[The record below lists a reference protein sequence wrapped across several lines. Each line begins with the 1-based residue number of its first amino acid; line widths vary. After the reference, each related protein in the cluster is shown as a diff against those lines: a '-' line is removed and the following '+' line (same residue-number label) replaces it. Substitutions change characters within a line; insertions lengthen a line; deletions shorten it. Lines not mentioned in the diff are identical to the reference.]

1 MKSLLLYVEKWYF
14 CLNLFYVALLQISS
28 HTLYKILLCL
38 LVVGVVVYLL
48 PRAGSFQYEIQAGKP
63 WQYETLLAP
72 YDFPIQKTEDELEEE
87 RIRLKANIPRYFS
100 VNQLVMP
107 ALFDAFD
114 QYVAALPASEVS
126 NALFVNW
133 RTTIEAMYSIG
144 VVSFSETLFEE
155 EVALVNN
162 TRKKTIKL
170 TDLYADIDVK
180 NELENQLTE
189 AGTGILSDA
198 SMQYLLSLITPNVS
212 YDETLTAQF
221 HSEALAGIVP
231 IRGLVTKG
239 TRIIAKG
246 EVVEGEKLKIL
257 QSLQLE
263 YESQTWTQ
271 SNTAWIILGYTLL
284 VSVPVLLLFVFL
296 WRTRPLV
303 FENNK
308 RITFLCVII
317 LLMVLLTKAV
327 VDVNPLYVYAVPI
340 CMLPLLMRTFFDTR
354 IALFSLMIALFL
366 LAFLVPNS
374 FEFMFLQM
382 MAGILASLTVN
393 DLYRRAKL
401 FISVGL
407 IVGLYVVSYIAFT
420 LIHDGNLNQLS
431 YDVLLL
437 FVVNGLAILFVQPLI
452 YIFEKVFGLV
462 SDASLLELS
471 DTNSKLLRELAD
483 KAPGTF
489 QHSLQVANIAEAAA
503 NAIDANTLLTRVGAL
518 YHDIGKMKNPV
529 FFSENQASYSPHDD
543 LSSGVSAKIIIEHV
557 LHGITLAR
565 KAKLP
570 DRVIDFIR
578 THHGTTTVLY
588 FYQQAKQNNVKV
600 AVEQFQYPGPKPFS
614 KETAIV
620 MISDGVE
627 AASKSLKEP
636 TAEKIIAFIDKIV
649 QRLMDEKQFL
659 AADITLREIETIK
672 KVLVEKLISSYHL
685 RVAYPE

>member
-1 MKSLLLYVEKWYF
+1 MS
-14 CLNLFYVALLQISS
+14 LFYRFQAI
-28 HTLYKILLCL
+28 LYKILLCL
-38 LVVGVVVYLL
+38 FVVGVVVYLL

-72 YDFPIQKTEDELEEE
+72 YDFPIQKTQVELEEE
-87 RIRLKANIPRYFS
+87 RTRLKANIPRYFS
-100 VNQLVMP
+100 VNQEVLPTV
-107 ALFDAFD
+107 LDAFD
-114 QYVAALPASEVS
+114 QYVAALPASEAS
-126 NALFVNW
+126 NALFINW
-133 RTTIEAMYSIG
+133 RTTIEAMYDIG

-155 EVALVNN
+155 EVALVNS

-170 TDLYADIDVK
+170 GDLYADIDVK
-180 NELENQLTE
+180 NALKNQLAE
-189 AGTGILSDA
+189 AGLGILSDA
-198 SMQYLLSLITPNVS
+198 SIQYLLSLITPNVS
-212 YDETLTAQF
+212 YDEALTTQF
-221 HSEALAGIVP
+221 RTEAVAGIVP

-271 SNTAWIILGYTLL
+271 SNTAWIILGYALL
-284 VSVPVLLLFVFL
+284 VIIPVLLLFVFL

-308 RITFLCVII
+308 RTTFLCVNI
-317 LLMVLLTKAV
+317 LLIVLLTKVV
-327 VDVNPLYVYAVPI
+327 VDVNPLYAYAVPI
-340 CMLPLLMRTFFDTR
+340 CMLPLLLRTFFDTR

-366 LAFLVPNS
+366 IAFLVPNS

-407 IVGLYVVSYIAFT
+407 IVGLYAVSHIAFT

-503 NAIDANTLLTRVGAL
+503 NAIGANTLLTRVGAL

-543 LSSGVSAKIIIEHV
+543 LSSEVSANIIIEHV

-570 DRVIDFIR
+570 DRVVDFIR

-588 FYQQAKQNNVKV
+588 FYQQAKQNNVEV
-600 AVEQFQYPGPKPFS
+600 DIEEFQYPGPKPFS

-636 TAEKIIAFIDKIV
+636 TTEKIIAFVDKIV

-659 AADITLREIETIK
+659 EANITLREIETIK
-672 KVLVEKLISSYHL
+672 KVLIEKLISSYHL

>member
-1 MKSLLLYVEKWYF
+1 MS
-14 CLNLFYVALLQISS
+14 LFYRFQAI
-28 HTLYKILLCL
+28 LYKTLLCL
-38 LVVGVVVYLL
+38 FVVGVVVYLL

-72 YDFPIQKTEDELEEE
+72 YDFPIQKTQDELEEE
-87 RIRLKANIPRYFS
+87 ETSLKAKIPRYFS
-100 VNQLVMP
+100 VNQDVLP
-107 ALFDAFD
+107 TILDSFD
-114 QYVAALPASEVS
+114 QYVAELPASETS

-133 RTTIEAMYSIG
+133 RTTIETMYGLG

-155 EVALVNN
+155 EVALVNI

-170 TDLYADIDVK
+170 ADLYSDIELK
-180 NELENQLTE
+180 NELENQLSETSLR
-189 AGTGILSDA
+189 ILSDA
-198 SMQYLLSLITPNVS
+198 SIQYLFALITPNVS
-212 YDETLTAQF
+212 YDETLTTQF
-221 HSEALAGIVP
+221 RSEAVAGIVP

-263 YESQTWTQ
+263 FESQTWTQ
-271 SNTAWIILGYTLL
+271 SNTAWIILGYALL
-284 VSVPVLLLFVFL
+284 VIIPVLLLFVFL

-308 RITFLCVII
+308 RTTFLCVNI
-317 LLMVLLTKAV
+317 LLVVLLTKVV

-340 CMLPLLMRTFFDTR
+340 CMLPLLLRTFFDTR

-366 LAFLVPNS
+366 IAFLVPNS

-407 IVGLYVVSYIAFT
+407 IVGLYVISYISFT

-437 FVVNGLAILFVQPLI
+437 FVINGLAILFVQPLI

-503 NAIDANTLLTRVGAL
+503 NAIGANTLLTRVGAL

-543 LSSGVSAKIIIEHV
+543 LSSEVSAKIIIDHV

-565 KAKLP
+565 KSKLP
-570 DRVIDFIR
+570 DRVVDFIR

-588 FYQQAKQNNVKV
+588 FYQQAKQNNVEV
-600 AVEQFQYPGPKPFS
+600 DIEQFQYPGPKPFS

-636 TAEKIIAFIDKIV
+636 TADKIISFVDKIV
-649 QRLMDEKQFL
+649 QRLMDEKQFME
-659 AADITLREIETIK
+659 ANVTLREIETIK
-672 KVLVEKLISSYHL
+672 KVLVDKLISSYHL

>member
-1 MKSLLLYVEKWYF
+1 MS
-14 CLNLFYVALLQISS
+14 LFYRFQAI
-28 HTLYKILLCL
+28 LYKILLCL

-72 YDFPIQKTEDELEEE
+72 YDFPIQKTQVELEEE
-87 RIRLKANIPRYFS
+87 RSRLKANIPRYFT
-100 VNQLVMP
+100 VNQEVVPTIL
-107 ALFDAFD
+107 DAFD
-114 QYVAALPASEVS
+114 QHVAALPASEAS
-126 NALFVNW
+126 NALFINW
-133 RTTIEAMYSIG
+133 RTTIEAMYDIG

-155 EVALVNN
+155 EVALVNS

-170 TDLYADIDVK
+170 GDLYADIDVK
-180 NELENQLTE
+180 NALESQLTE
-189 AGTGILSDA
+189 AGLGILSDA
-198 SMQYLLSLITPNVS
+198 SIQYLFSLITPNVS
-212 YDETLTAQF
+212 YDEALTTQF
-221 HSEALAGIVP
+221 RTETVAGIVP

-271 SNTAWIILGYTLL
+271 SNTAWIILGYALL
-284 VSVPVLLLFVFL
+284 VIIPVLLLFVFL

-308 RITFLCVII
+308 RTTFLCVNI
-317 LLMVLLTKAV
+317 LLMVLLTKVV
-327 VDVNPLYVYAVPI
+327 VDVNPLYAYAVPI
-340 CMLPLLMRTFFDTR
+340 CMLPLLLRTFFDTR

-366 LAFLVPNS
+366 IAFLVPNS

-503 NAIDANTLLTRVGAL
+503 NAIGANTLLTRVGAL

-543 LSSGVSAKIIIEHV
+543 LSSEVSAKIIIEHV

-570 DRVIDFIR
+570 DRVVDFIR

-588 FYQQAKQNNVKV
+588 FYQQAKQNNVEV
-600 AVEQFQYPGPKPFS
+600 DIDEFQYPGPKPFS

-636 TAEKIIAFIDKIV
+636 TAEKIIAFVDKIV

-659 AADITLREIETIK
+659 EANITLREIETIK

>member
-1 MKSLLLYVEKWYF
+1 MSF
-14 CLNLFYVALLQISS
+14 FYRFQAI
-28 HTLYKILLCL
+28 LYKTLLCL
-38 LVVGVVVYLL
+38 FVVGVVVYLL

-72 YDFPIQKTEDELEEE
+72 YDFPIQKTQDELEEE
-87 RIRLKANIPRYFS
+87 ETSLKAKIPRYFS
-100 VNQLVMP
+100 VNQDVLP
-107 ALFDAFD
+107 TILDSFD
-114 QYVAALPASEVS
+114 QYVAELPASETS
-126 NALFVNW
+126 NALFINW
-133 RTTIEAMYSIG
+133 RTTIETMYGLG

-155 EVALVNN
+155 EVALVNI

-170 TDLYADIDVK
+170 ADLYSDIELK
-180 NELENQLTE
+180 NELENQLSETSLR
-189 AGTGILSDA
+189 ILSDA
-198 SMQYLLSLITPNVS
+198 SIQYLFALITPNVS
-212 YDETLTAQF
+212 YDETLTTQF
-221 HSEALAGIVP
+221 RSEAVAGIVP

-263 YESQTWTQ
+263 FESQTWTQ
-271 SNTAWIILGYTLL
+271 SNTAWIILGYALL
-284 VSVPVLLLFVFL
+284 VIIPVLLLFVFL

-308 RITFLCVII
+308 RTTFLCVNI
-317 LLMVLLTKAV
+317 LLVVLLTKVV

-340 CMLPLLMRTFFDTR
+340 CMLPLLLRTFFDTR

-366 LAFLVPNS
+366 IAFLVPNS

-407 IVGLYVVSYIAFT
+407 IVGLYVISYIAFT

-437 FVVNGLAILFVQPLI
+437 FVINGLAILFVQPLI

-503 NAIDANTLLTRVGAL
+503 NAIGANTLLTRVGAL

-543 LSSGVSAKIIIEHV
+543 LSSEVSAKIIIDHV

-565 KAKLP
+565 KSKLP
-570 DRVIDFIR
+570 DRVVDFIR

-588 FYQQAKQNNVKV
+588 FYQQAKQNNVEV
-600 AVEQFQYPGPKPFS
+600 DIEQFQYPGPKPFS

-636 TAEKIIAFIDKIV
+636 TADKIISFVDKIV
-649 QRLMDEKQFL
+649 QRLMDEKQFME
-659 AADITLREIETIK
+659 ANVTLREIETIK
-672 KVLVEKLISSYHL
+672 KVLVDKLISSYHL

>member
-1 MKSLLLYVEKWYF
+1 MP
-14 CLNLFYVALLQISS
+14 LFYRFQAI
-28 HTLYKILLCL
+28 LYKTLLCL
-38 LVVGVVVYLL
+38 FVVGVVVYLL

-72 YDFPIQKTEDELEEE
+72 YDFPIQKTQDELEEE
-87 RIRLKANIPRYFS
+87 ETSLKAKIPRYFS
-100 VNQLVMP
+100 VNQDVLP
-107 ALFDAFD
+107 TILDSFD
-114 QYVAALPASEVS
+114 QYVAELPASETS

-133 RTTIEAMYSIG
+133 RTTIETMYGLG

-155 EVALVNN
+155 EVALVNI

-170 TDLYADIDVK
+170 ADLYTDIELK
-180 NELENQLTE
+180 NELENQLSE
-189 AGTGILSDA
+189 ISLGILSDA
-198 SMQYLLSLITPNVS
+198 SIQYLFSLITPNVS
-212 YDETLTAQF
+212 YDETLTTQF
-221 HSEALAGIVP
+221 RSEAVAGIVP

-263 YESQTWTQ
+263 FESQTWTQ
-271 SNTAWIILGYTLL
+271 SNTAWIILGYALL
-284 VSVPVLLLFVFL
+284 VIIPVLLLFVFL

-308 RITFLCVII
+308 RTTFLCVNI
-317 LLMVLLTKAV
+317 LLMVLLTKVV

-340 CMLPLLMRTFFDTR
+340 CMLPLLLRTFFDTR

-366 LAFLVPNS
+366 IAFLVPNS

-437 FVVNGLAILFVQPLI
+437 FVINGLAILFVQPLI

-503 NAIDANTLLTRVGAL
+503 NAIGANTLLTRVGAL

-543 LSSGVSAKIIIEHV
+543 LSSEVSAKIIIEHV

-565 KAKLP
+565 KSKLP
-570 DRVIDFIR
+570 DRVVDFVR
-578 THHGTTTVLY
+578 THHGTTTVLF
-588 FYQQAKQNNVKV
+588 FYQQAKQNNIEVDI
-600 AVEQFQYPGPKPFS
+600 EQFQYPGPKPFS

-636 TAEKIIAFIDKIV
+636 TADKIISFVDKIV
-649 QRLMDEKQFL
+649 QRLMDEKQFME
-659 AADITLREIETIK
+659 ANITLREIETIK
-672 KVLVEKLISSYHL
+672 KVLVDKLISSYHL

>member
-1 MKSLLLYVEKWYF
+1 MS
-14 CLNLFYVALLQISS
+14 LFYRFQAI
-28 HTLYKILLCL
+28 LYKILLCL
-38 LVVGVVVYLL
+38 FVVGVVVYLL

-72 YDFPIQKTEDELEEE
+72 YDFPIQKTQVELEEE
-87 RIRLKANIPRYFS
+87 RTRLKANIPRYFS
-100 VNQLVMP
+100 VNQEVLPTV
-107 ALFDAFD
+107 LDAFD
-114 QYVAALPASEVS
+114 QYVAALPASEAS
-126 NALFVNW
+126 NALFINW
-133 RTTIEAMYSIG
+133 RTTIEAMYDIG

-155 EVALVNN
+155 EVALVNS

-170 TDLYADIDVK
+170 GDLYADIDVK
-180 NELENQLTE
+180 NALKNQLAE
-189 AGTGILSDA
+189 AGLGILSDA
-198 SMQYLLSLITPNVS
+198 SIQYLLSLITPNVS
-212 YDETLTAQF
+212 YDEALTTQF
-221 HSEALAGIVP
+221 RTEAVAGIVP

-271 SNTAWIILGYTLL
+271 SNTAWIILGYALL
-284 VSVPVLLLFVFL
+284 VIIPVLLLFVFL

-308 RITFLCVII
+308 RTTFLCVNI
-317 LLMVLLTKAV
+317 LLIVLLTKVV
-327 VDVNPLYVYAVPI
+327 VDVNPLYAYAVPI
-340 CMLPLLMRTFFDTR
+340 CMLPLLLRTFFDTR

-366 LAFLVPNS
+366 IAFLVPNS

-407 IVGLYVVSYIAFT
+407 IVGLYAVSHIAFT

-452 YIFEKVFGLV
+452 YSFEEVFGLV
-462 SDASLLELS
+462 SDASVLELS

-503 NAIDANTLLTRVGAL
+503 NAIGANTLLTRVGAL

-543 LSSGVSAKIIIEHV
+543 LSSEVSANIIIEHV

-570 DRVIDFIR
+570 DRVVDFIR

-588 FYQQAKQNNVKV
+588 FYQQAKQNNVEV
-600 AVEQFQYPGPKPFS
+600 DIEEFQYPGPKPFS

-636 TAEKIIAFIDKIV
+636 TAEKIIAFVDKIV

-659 AADITLREIETIK
+659 EANITLREIETIK

>member
-1 MKSLLLYVEKWYF
+1 M
-14 CLNLFYVALLQISS
+14 
-28 HTLYKILLCL
+28 
-38 LVVGVVVYLL
+38 YLL

-72 YDFPIQKTEDELEEE
+72 YDFPIQKTQVELEEE
-87 RIRLKANIPRYFS
+87 RTRLKANIPRYFS
-100 VNQLVMP
+100 VNQEVLPTV
-107 ALFDAFD
+107 LDAFD
-114 QYVAALPASEVS
+114 QYVAALPASEAS
-126 NALFVNW
+126 NALFINW
-133 RTTIEAMYSIG
+133 RTTIEAMYDIG

-155 EVALVNN
+155 EVALVNS

-170 TDLYADIDVK
+170 GDLYADIDVK
-180 NELENQLTE
+180 NALKNQLAE
-189 AGTGILSDA
+189 AGLGILSDA
-198 SMQYLLSLITPNVS
+198 SIQYLLSLITPNVS
-212 YDETLTAQF
+212 YDEALTTQF
-221 HSEALAGIVP
+221 RTEAVAGIVP

-271 SNTAWIILGYTLL
+271 SNTAWIILGYALL
-284 VSVPVLLLFVFL
+284 VIIPVLLLFVFL

-308 RITFLCVII
+308 RTTFLCVNI
-317 LLMVLLTKAV
+317 LLIVLLTKVV
-327 VDVNPLYVYAVPI
+327 VDVNPLYAYAVPI
-340 CMLPLLMRTFFDTR
+340 CMLPLLLRTFFDTR

-366 LAFLVPNS
+366 IAFLVPNS

-407 IVGLYVVSYIAFT
+407 IVGLYVVSHIAFT

-503 NAIDANTLLTRVGAL
+503 NAIGANTLLTRVGAL

-543 LSSGVSAKIIIEHV
+543 LSSEVSANIIIEHV

-570 DRVIDFIR
+570 DRVVDFIR

-588 FYQQAKQNNVKV
+588 FYQQAKQNNVEV
-600 AVEQFQYPGPKPFS
+600 DIEEFQYPGPKPFS

-636 TAEKIIAFIDKIV
+636 TAEKIIAFVDKIV

-659 AADITLREIETIK
+659 EANITLREIETIK

>member
-1 MKSLLLYVEKWYF
+1 
-14 CLNLFYVALLQISS
+14 
-28 HTLYKILLCL
+28 
-38 LVVGVVVYLL
+38 
-48 PRAGSFQYEIQAGKP
+48 
-63 WQYETLLAP
+63 
-72 YDFPIQKTEDELEEE
+72 LEEE
-87 RIRLKANIPRYFS
+87 ETSLKAKIPRYFS
-100 VNQLVMP
+100 VNQDVLP
-107 ALFDAFD
+107 TILDSFD
-114 QYVAALPASEVS
+114 QYVAELPASESS
-126 NALFVNW
+126 NALVVNW
-133 RTTIEAMYSIG
+133 RTTIETMYGIG

-155 EVALVNN
+155 EVALVNK
-162 TRKKTIKL
+162 TIKKTIKL
-170 TDLYADIDVK
+170 TDLYNDIELK
-180 NELENQLTE
+180 NELESQLSETSLRV
-189 AGTGILSDA
+189 LSDA
-198 SMQYLLSLITPNVS
+198 SIQYLFALITPNVS
-212 YDETLTAQF
+212 YDETLTTQF
-221 HSEALAGIVP
+221 RSEAVAGIVP

-263 YESQTWTQ
+263 FESQTWTQ
-271 SNTAWIILGYTLL
+271 SNTAWIILGYALL
-284 VSVPVLLLFVFL
+284 VIIPVLLLFVFL

-308 RITFLCVII
+308 RTTFLCVNI
-317 LLMVLLTKAV
+317 LLMVLLTKVV

-340 CMLPLLMRTFFDTR
+340 CMLPLLLRTFFDTR

-366 LAFLVPNS
+366 IAFLVPNS

-437 FVVNGLAILFVQPLI
+437 FVINGLAILFVQPLI

-503 NAIDANTLLTRVGAL
+503 NAIGANTLLTRVGAL

-543 LSSGVSAKIIIEHV
+543 LSSEVSAKIIIEHV

-565 KAKLP
+565 KSKLP

-588 FYQQAKQNNVKV
+588 FYQQAKQNNVEV
-600 AVEQFQYPGPKPFS
+600 DIEQFQYPGPKPFS

-636 TAEKIIAFIDKIV
+636 TADKIISFVDKIV
-649 QRLMDEKQFL
+649 QRLMDEKQFME
-659 AADITLREIETIK
+659 ANITLREIETIK
-672 KVLVEKLISSYHL
+672 KVLVDKLISSYHL

>member
-1 MKSLLLYVEKWYF
+1 M
-14 CLNLFYVALLQISS
+14 
-28 HTLYKILLCL
+28 
-38 LVVGVVVYLL
+38 VVYLL

-72 YDFPIQKTEDELEEE
+72 YDFPIQKTQDELEEE
-87 RIRLKANIPRYFS
+87 ETSLKAKIPRYFS
-100 VNQLVMP
+100 VNQDVLP
-107 ALFDAFD
+107 TILDSFD
-114 QYVAALPASEVS
+114 QYVAELPASEPS

-133 RTTIEAMYSIG
+133 RTTIETMYGLG

-162 TRKKTIKL
+162 TIKKIIKL
-170 TDLYADIDVK
+170 TDLYTDIELK
-180 NELENQLTE
+180 NELENQLSETSLN
-189 AGTGILSDA
+189 ILSDA
-198 SMQYLLSLITPNVS
+198 SVQYLFTLITPNVS
-212 YDETLTAQF
+212 YDETLTTQF
-221 HSEALAGIVP
+221 RSEAVAGIVP

-263 YESQTWTQ
+263 FESQTWTQ
-271 SNTAWIILGYTLL
+271 SNTAWIILGYALL
-284 VSVPVLLLFVFL
+284 VIIPVLLLFVFL

-308 RITFLCVII
+308 RTTFLCVNI
-317 LLMVLLTKAV
+317 LLMVLLTKVV
-327 VDVNPLYVYAVPI
+327 VDVNTLYVYAVPI
-340 CMLPLLMRTFFDTR
+340 CMLPLLLRTFFDTR

-366 LAFLVPNS
+366 IAFLVPNS

-437 FVVNGLAILFVQPLI
+437 FVINGLAILFVQPLI

-462 SDASLLELS
+462 SDASLLEIS

-503 NAIDANTLLTRVGAL
+503 NAIGANTLLTRVGAL

-543 LSSGVSAKIIIEHV
+543 LSSEVSAKIIIEHV

-565 KAKLP
+565 KSKLP
-570 DRVIDFIR
+570 DRVVDFIR

-588 FYQQAKQNNVKV
+588 FYQQAKQNNVEV
-600 AVEQFQYPGPKPFS
+600 DIEQFQYPGPNPFS

-636 TAEKIIAFIDKIV
+636 TADKIISFVDKIV
-649 QRLMDEKQFL
+649 QRLMDEKQFME
-659 AADITLREIETIK
+659 ANITLREIETIK
-672 KVLVEKLISSYHL
+672 KVLVDKLISSYHL

>member
-1 MKSLLLYVEKWYF
+1 MS
-14 CLNLFYVALLQISS
+14 LFYRFQAI
-28 HTLYKILLCL
+28 LYKILLCL

-72 YDFPIQKTEDELEEE
+72 YDFPIQKTQVELEEE
-87 RIRLKANIPRYFS
+87 RTRLKANIPRYFS
-100 VNQLVMP
+100 VNQEVVPTVL
-107 ALFDAFD
+107 DAFD
-114 QYVAALPASEVS
+114 QYVAALPASEAS
-126 NALFVNW
+126 NALFINW
-133 RTTIEAMYSIG
+133 RTTIEAMYDIG

-155 EVALVNN
+155 EVALVNS

-170 TDLYADIDVK
+170 GDLYADIDVK
-180 NELENQLTE
+180 NALENQLTE
-189 AGTGILSDA
+189 AGLGILSDA
-198 SMQYLLSLITPNVS
+198 SIQYLLSLITPNVS
-212 YDETLTAQF
+212 YDEALTTQF
-221 HSEALAGIVP
+221 RTEAVAGIVP

-284 VSVPVLLLFVFL
+284 VIIPVLLLFVFL

-308 RITFLCVII
+308 RTTFLCVNI
-317 LLMVLLTKAV
+317 LLMVLLTKVV
-327 VDVNPLYVYAVPI
+327 VDVNPLYAYAVPI
-340 CMLPLLMRTFFDTR
+340 CMLPLLLRTFFDTR

-366 LAFLVPNS
+366 IAFLVPNS

-407 IVGLYVVSYIAFT
+407 IVGLYVVSHIAFT

-503 NAIDANTLLTRVGAL
+503 NAIGANTLLTRVGAL

-543 LSSGVSAKIIIEHV
+543 LSSEVSAKIIIEHV

-565 KAKLP
+565 KTKLP
-570 DRVIDFIR
+570 DRVVDFIR

-588 FYQQAKQNNVKV
+588 FYQQAKQNNVEV
-600 AVEQFQYPGPKPFS
+600 DIEEFQYPGPKPFS

-636 TAEKIIAFIDKIV
+636 TAEKIIAFVDKIV

-659 AADITLREIETIK
+659 EANITLREIETIK

>member
-1 MKSLLLYVEKWYF
+1 
-14 CLNLFYVALLQISS
+14 
-28 HTLYKILLCL
+28 
-38 LVVGVVVYLL
+38 
-48 PRAGSFQYEIQAGKP
+48 
-63 WQYETLLAP
+63 
-72 YDFPIQKTEDELEEE
+72 
-87 RIRLKANIPRYFS
+87 
-100 VNQLVMP
+100 
-107 ALFDAFD
+107 
-114 QYVAALPASEVS
+114 
-126 NALFVNW
+126 
-133 RTTIEAMYSIG
+133 
-144 VVSFSETLFEE
+144 
-155 EVALVNN
+155 
-162 TRKKTIKL
+162 
-170 TDLYADIDVK
+170 
-180 NELENQLTE
+180 
-189 AGTGILSDA
+189 
-198 SMQYLLSLITPNVS
+198 
-212 YDETLTAQF
+212 
-221 HSEALAGIVP
+221 
-231 IRGLVTKG
+231 
-239 TRIIAKG
+239 
-246 EVVEGEKLKIL
+246 
-257 QSLQLE
+257 
-263 YESQTWTQ
+263 
-271 SNTAWIILGYTLL
+271 
-284 VSVPVLLLFVFL
+284 
-296 WRTRPLV
+296 
-303 FENNK
+303 
-308 RITFLCVII
+308 
-317 LLMVLLTKAV
+317 
-327 VDVNPLYVYAVPI
+327 
-340 CMLPLLMRTFFDTR
+340 MLPLLLRTFFDTR

-462 SDASLLELS
+462 SDASLLEL
-471 DTNSKLLRELAD
+471 LRELAD

-543 LSSGVSAKIIIEHV
+543 LSSEVSAKIIIEHV

-570 DRVIDFIR
+570 DRVVDFIR
-578 THHGTTTVLY
+578 THHGSTTVLY
-588 FYQQAKQNNVKV
+588 FYQQAKQNNDEV
-600 AVEQFQYPGPKPFS
+600 AIEQFQYPGPKPFS

-636 TAEKIIAFIDKIV
+636 TAEKINAFVDKIV

>member
-1 MKSLLLYVEKWYF
+1 MS
-14 CLNLFYVALLQISS
+14 LFYRFQAI
-28 HTLYKILLCL
+28 LYKILLFL
-38 LVVGVVVYLL
+38 FVVGVVVYLL

-72 YDFPIQKTEDELEEE
+72 YDFPIQKTADELEEE
-87 RIRLKANIPRYFS
+87 RTRLKANIPRYFS
-100 VNQLVMP
+100 VDQEVLP
-107 ALFDAFD
+107 AVFDAFD
-114 QYVAALPASEVS
+114 QYVAALPANEAS

-133 RTTIEAMYSIG
+133 RTTIEAMYAIG

-155 EVALVNN
+155 EIALVNN

-180 NELENQLTE
+180 NELENQLIE

-221 HSEALAGIVP
+221 RPEALAGIVS

-271 SNTAWIILGYTLL
+271 TNTAWIILGYTLL

-340 CMLPLLMRTFFDTR
+340 CMLPLLLRTFFDTR

-543 LSSGVSAKIIIEHV
+543 LSSEVSAKIIIEHV

-570 DRVIDFIR
+570 DRVVDFIR

-588 FYQQAKQNNVKV
+588 FYQQAKQNNDEV
-600 AVEQFQYPGPKPFS
+600 AIEQFQYPGPKPFS

-636 TAEKIIAFIDKIV
+636 TAEKINAFVDKIV

>member
-1 MKSLLLYVEKWYF
+1 M
-14 CLNLFYVALLQISS
+14 
-28 HTLYKILLCL
+28 
-38 LVVGVVVYLL
+38 YLL

-72 YDFPIQKTEDELEEE
+72 YDFPIQKTQGELKDEEAS
-87 RIRLKANIPRYFS
+87 LKAKIPRYFS
-100 VNQLVMP
+100 VNQDVLP
-107 ALFDAFD
+107 TILNSFDR
-114 QYVAALPASEVS
+114 YVAELPTSEPS
-126 NALFVNW
+126 NALFINW
-133 RTTIEAMYSIG
+133 RTTIETMYSIG

-162 TRKKTIKL
+162 NIKKTIKF
-170 TDLYADIDVK
+170 TDLYTDIELK
-180 NELENQLTE
+180 NELENQQSETNLR
-189 AGTGILSDA
+189 ILSDA
-198 SMQYLLSLITPNVS
+198 SFQYLFNLIIPNVS
-212 YDETLTAQF
+212 YDEILTNQF
-221 HSEALAGIVP
+221 RSEAVAGIVP

-263 YESQTWTQ
+263 FESKTWTQ
-271 SNTAWIILGYTLL
+271 SNTAWIILGYALL
-284 VSVPVLLLFVFL
+284 VIIPVLLLFVFL

-308 RITFLCVII
+308 RTTFLCVNI
-317 LLMVLLTKAV
+317 LLIVLLTKVV
-327 VDVNPLYVYAVPI
+327 VDVNPLYVYGVPI
-340 CMLPLLMRTFFDTR
+340 CMLPLILRTFFDTR
-354 IALFSLMIALFL
+354 IALFSLMIALFQI
-366 LAFLVPNS
+366 AFLVPNS

-420 LIHDGNLNQLS
+420 LIHDGNLNQMS

-437 FVVNGLAILFVQPLI
+437 FVINGLAILFVQPLI

-503 NAIDANTLLTRVGAL
+503 NAIGANTLITRVGAL
-518 YHDIGKMKNPV
+518 YHDIGKMRNTV
-529 FFSENQASYSPHDD
+529 FFSENQASDTPHDD
-543 LSSGVSAKIIIEHV
+543 LSSEVSAKIIIEHV
-557 LHGITLAR
+557 LHGITLSR
-565 KAKLP
+565 KSKLP
-570 DRVIDFIR
+570 DRVVDFIR

-588 FYQQAKQNNVKV
+588 FYKQAKQNNVEV
-600 AVEQFQYPGPKPFS
+600 NIEQFRYPGPKPFS

-636 TAEKIIAFIDKIV
+636 TADKIISFVDKIV
-649 QRLMDEKQFL
+649 QRLMDEKQFME
-659 AADITLREIETIK
+659 ANITLREIETIK

-685 RVAYPE
+685 RIAYPE

>member
-1 MKSLLLYVEKWYF
+1 MS
-14 CLNLFYVALLQISS
+14 LFYRFQAI
-28 HTLYKILLCL
+28 LYKILLFL
-38 LVVGVVVYLL
+38 FVVGVVVYLL

-72 YDFPIQKTEDELEEE
+72 YDFPIQKTADELEEE
-87 RIRLKANIPRYFS
+87 RTRLKANIPRYFS
-100 VNQLVMP
+100 VDQEVLP
-107 ALFDAFD
+107 AVFDAFD
-114 QYVAALPASEVS
+114 QYVAALPANEAS

-133 RTTIEAMYSIG
+133 RTTIEAMYTIG

-155 EVALVNN
+155 EIALVNN

-180 NELENQLTE
+180 NELENQLIE

-221 HSEALAGIVP
+221 RSEALAGIVS

-271 SNTAWIILGYTLL
+271 TNTAWIILGYTLL

-317 LLMVLLTKAV
+317 LLMVLLTKTV

-340 CMLPLLMRTFFDTR
+340 CMLPLLLRTFFDTR

-543 LSSGVSAKIIIEHV
+543 LSSEVSAKIIIEHV

-570 DRVIDFIR
+570 DRVVDFIR

-588 FYQQAKQNNVKV
+588 FYQQAKQNNDDV
-600 AVEQFQYPGPKPFS
+600 AIEQFQYPGPKPFS

-636 TAEKIIAFIDKIV
+636 TAEKINAFVDKIV

>member
-1 MKSLLLYVEKWYF
+1 MS
-14 CLNLFYVALLQISS
+14 LFYRFQAI
-28 HTLYKILLCL
+28 LYKILLCL

-72 YDFPIQKTEDELEEE
+72 YDFPIQKTQVELEEE
-87 RIRLKANIPRYFS
+87 RTRLKANIPRYFS
-100 VNQLVMP
+100 VSQEVVPSVM
-107 ALFDAFD
+107 DAFD
-114 QYVAALPASEVS
+114 QYVTALPASEAS
-126 NALFVNW
+126 NALFINW
-133 RTTIEAMYSIG
+133 RTTIEAMYDIG

-155 EVALVNN
+155 EVALVNS
-162 TRKKTIKL
+162 TRKKNIKL
-170 TDLYADIDVK
+170 GDLYADIDVK
-180 NELENQLTE
+180 NALENQLTE
-189 AGTGILSDA
+189 AGLGVLSDA
-198 SMQYLLSLITPNVS
+198 SIQYLFSLITPNVS
-212 YDETLTAQF
+212 YDEALTAQF
-221 HSEALAGIVP
+221 RTEAVAGIVP

-257 QSLQLE
+257 QSHQLE

-271 SNTAWIILGYTLL
+271 SNTAWIILGYALL
-284 VSVPVLLLFVFL
+284 VIIPVLLLFVFL

-308 RITFLCVII
+308 RTTFLCVNI
-317 LLMVLLTKAV
+317 LLMVLLTKVV

-340 CMLPLLMRTFFDTR
+340 CMLPLLLRTFFDTR

-366 LAFLVPNS
+366 IAFLVPNS

-407 IVGLYVVSYIAFT
+407 IVGLYVISYIAFT

-437 FVVNGLAILFVQPLI
+437 FIVNGLAILFVQPLI

-503 NAIDANTLLTRVGAL
+503 NAIGANTLLTRVGAL

-543 LSSGVSAKIIIEHV
+543 LSSDVSAKIIIEHV

-570 DRVIDFIR
+570 DRVVDFIR

-588 FYQQAKQNNVKV
+588 FYQQAKQNNVEV
-600 AVEQFQYPGPKPFS
+600 DIEQFQYPGPKPFS

-636 TAEKIIAFIDKIV
+636 TAEKIIVFVDKIV

-659 AADITLREIETIK
+659 EANITLREIETIK

>member
-1 MKSLLLYVEKWYF
+1 MS
-14 CLNLFYVALLQISS
+14 LFYRFQAI
-28 HTLYKILLCL
+28 LYKILLFL
-38 LVVGVVVYLL
+38 FVVGVVVYLL

-72 YDFPIQKTEDELEEE
+72 YDFPIQKTADELEEE
-87 RIRLKANIPRYFS
+87 RTRLKANIPRYFS
-100 VNQLVMP
+100 VDQEVLP
-107 ALFDAFD
+107 AVFDAFD
-114 QYVAALPASEVS
+114 QYVAALPANEAS

-133 RTTIEAMYSIG
+133 RTTIEAMYTIG

-155 EVALVNN
+155 EIALVNN

-180 NELENQLTE
+180 NELENQLIE

-221 HSEALAGIVP
+221 RSEALAGIVS

-271 SNTAWIILGYTLL
+271 TNTAWIILGYTLL

-296 WRTRPLV
+296 WRTRSLV

-317 LLMVLLTKAV
+317 LLMVLLTKTV

-340 CMLPLLMRTFFDTR
+340 CMLPLLLRTFFDTR

-489 QHSLQVANIAEAAA
+489 KHSLQVANIAEAAA

-543 LSSGVSAKIIIEHV
+543 LSSEVSAKIIIEHV

-570 DRVIDFIR
+570 DRVVDFIR

-588 FYQQAKQNNVKV
+588 FYQQAKQNNDEV
-600 AVEQFQYPGPKPFS
+600 AIEQFQYPGPKPFS

-636 TAEKIIAFIDKIV
+636 TAEKINAFVDKIV

>member
-1 MKSLLLYVEKWYF
+1 MS
-14 CLNLFYVALLQISS
+14 LFYRFQAI
-28 HTLYKILLCL
+28 LYKILLFL
-38 LVVGVVVYLL
+38 FVVGVVVYLL

-72 YDFPIQKTEDELEEE
+72 YDFPIQKTADELEEE
-87 RIRLKANIPRYFS
+87 RTRLKANIPRYFS
-100 VNQLVMP
+100 VDQEVLP
-107 ALFDAFD
+107 AVFDAFD
-114 QYVAALPASEVS
+114 QYVAALPANEAS

-133 RTTIEAMYSIG
+133 RTTIEAMYTIG

-155 EVALVNN
+155 EIALVNN

-180 NELENQLTE
+180 NELENQLIE

-221 HSEALAGIVP
+221 RSEALAGIVS

-271 SNTAWIILGYTLL
+271 TNTAWIILGYTLL

-296 WRTRPLV
+296 WRTRSLV

-317 LLMVLLTKAV
+317 LLMVLLTKTV

-340 CMLPLLMRTFFDTR
+340 CMLPLLLRTFFDTR

-543 LSSGVSAKIIIEHV
+543 LSSEVSAKIIIEHV

-570 DRVIDFIR
+570 DRVVDFIR

-588 FYQQAKQNNVKV
+588 FYQQAKKNNDEV
-600 AVEQFQYPGPKPFS
+600 AIEQFQYPGPKPFS

-636 TAEKIIAFIDKIV
+636 TAEKINAFVDKIV

>member
-1 MKSLLLYVEKWYF
+1 MS
-14 CLNLFYVALLQISS
+14 LFYRFQAI
-28 HTLYKILLCL
+28 LYKTLLCFF
-38 LVVGVVVYLL
+38 VVAMVVYLL

-72 YDFPIQKTEDELEEE
+72 YDFPIQKTQDELEEE
-87 RIRLKANIPRYFS
+87 ETSLKAKIPRYFS
-100 VNQLVMP
+100 VNQDVLP
-107 ALFDAFD
+107 TILDSFD
-114 QYVAALPASEVS
+114 QYVAELPASEPS

-133 RTTIEAMYSIG
+133 RTTIETMYGLG

-162 TRKKTIKL
+162 TIKKIIKL
-170 TDLYADIDVK
+170 TDLYTDIELK
-180 NELENQLTE
+180 NELENQLSETSLN
-189 AGTGILSDA
+189 ILSDA
-198 SMQYLLSLITPNVS
+198 SVQYLFTLITPNVY
-212 YDETLTAQF
+212 YDETLTTQF
-221 HSEALAGIVP
+221 RSEAVAGIVP

-263 YESQTWTQ
+263 FESQTWTQ
-271 SNTAWIILGYTLL
+271 SNTAWIILGYALL
-284 VSVPVLLLFVFL
+284 VIIPVLLLFVFL

-308 RITFLCVII
+308 RTTFLCVNI
-317 LLMVLLTKAV
+317 LLMVLLTKVV
-327 VDVNPLYVYAVPI
+327 VDVNTLYVYAVPI
-340 CMLPLLMRTFFDTR
+340 CMLPLLLRTFFDTR

-366 LAFLVPNS
+366 IAFLVPNS

-437 FVVNGLAILFVQPLI
+437 FVINGLAILFVQPLI

-503 NAIDANTLLTRVGAL
+503 NAIGANTLLTRVGAL

-543 LSSGVSAKIIIEHV
+543 LSSEVSAKIIIEHV

-565 KAKLP
+565 KSKLP
-570 DRVIDFIR
+570 DRVVDFIR

-588 FYQQAKQNNVKV
+588 FYQQAKQNNVEV
-600 AVEQFQYPGPKPFS
+600 DIEQFQYPGPNPFS

-636 TAEKIIAFIDKIV
+636 TADKIISFVDKIV
-649 QRLMDEKQFL
+649 QRLMDEKQFME
-659 AADITLREIETIK
+659 ANITLREIETIK
-672 KVLVEKLISSYHL
+672 KVLVDKLISSYHL

>member
-1 MKSLLLYVEKWYF
+1 MS
-14 CLNLFYVALLQISS
+14 LFYRFQAI
-28 HTLYKILLCL
+28 LYKILLCL
-38 LVVGVVVYLL
+38 FVAGVVVYLL

-72 YDFPIQKTEDELEEE
+72 YDFPIQKTQVELEEE
-87 RIRLKANIPRYFS
+87 RTRLKANIPRYFS
-100 VNQLVMP
+100 VNQEVLPSV
-107 ALFDAFD
+107 LDAFD
-114 QYVAALPASEVS
+114 QYVKALPASEAS
-126 NALFVNW
+126 NALFINW
-133 RTTIEAMYSIG
+133 RTTIEAMYDIG

-155 EVALVNN
+155 EVALVNS

-170 TDLYADIDVK
+170 GDLYVDIDVK
-180 NELENQLTE
+180 NTLENQLAE
-189 AGTGILSDA
+189 AGNGILSDA
-198 SMQYLLSLITPNVS
+198 SMQYLISLITPNVA
-212 YDETLTAQF
+212 YDEALTTQF
-221 HSEALAGIVP
+221 RTEAVAGIVP

-271 SNTAWIILGYTLL
+271 SNTAWIILGYALL
-284 VSVPVLLLFVFL
+284 VIIPVLLLFVFL

-308 RITFLCVII
+308 RTTFLCVNI
-317 LLMVLLTKAV
+317 LLMVLLTKVV
-327 VDVNPLYVYAVPI
+327 VDVNPLYAYAVPI
-340 CMLPLLMRTFFDTR
+340 CMLSLLLRTFFDTR

-366 LAFLVPNS
+366 IAFLVPNS

-437 FVVNGLAILFVQPLI
+437 FVVNGLALLFVQPLI

-503 NAIDANTLLTRVGAL
+503 NAIGANTLLTRVGAL

-529 FFSENQASYSPHDD
+529 FFSENQASYSPHDE
-543 LSSGVSAKIIIEHV
+543 LSSEVSAKIIIEHV

-570 DRVIDFIR
+570 DRVVDFIR

-588 FYQQAKQNNVKV
+588 FYQQAKQNNVEV
-600 AVEQFQYPGPKPFS
+600 DIEEFQYPGPKPFS

-636 TAEKIIAFIDKIV
+636 TAEKIIAFVDKIV

-659 AADITLREIETIK
+659 EANITLREIETIK
-672 KVLVEKLISSYHL
+672 KVLIEKLISSYHL

>member
-1 MKSLLLYVEKWYF
+1 MS
-14 CLNLFYVALLQISS
+14 LFYRFQAI
-28 HTLYKILLCL
+28 LYKILLCL
-38 LVVGVVVYLL
+38 FVVGVVVYLL

-72 YDFPIQKTEDELEEE
+72 YDFPIQKTQVELEEE
-87 RIRLKANIPRYFS
+87 RTRLKANIPRYFS
-100 VNQLVMP
+100 VNQEVVPTVL
-107 ALFDAFD
+107 DAFD
-114 QYVAALPASEVS
+114 QYVAALPASEAS
-126 NALFVNW
+126 NALFINW
-133 RTTIEAMYSIG
+133 RTTIEAMYDIG

-155 EVALVNN
+155 EVALVNS

-170 TDLYADIDVK
+170 GDLYADIDVK
-180 NELENQLTE
+180 NTLENQLTE
-189 AGTGILSDA
+189 AGLGILSDA
-198 SMQYLLSLITPNVS
+198 SIQYLLSLITPNVS
-212 YDETLTAQF
+212 YDEALTTQF
-221 HSEALAGIVP
+221 RTEAVAGIVP

-271 SNTAWIILGYTLL
+271 SNTAWIILGYALL
-284 VSVPVLLLFVFL
+284 VIIPVLLLFVFL

-308 RITFLCVII
+308 RTTFLCVNI
-317 LLMVLLTKAV
+317 LLMVLLTKVV
-327 VDVNPLYVYAVPI
+327 VDVNPLYAYAVPI
-340 CMLPLLMRTFFDTR
+340 CMLPLLLRTFFDTR

-366 LAFLVPNS
+366 IAFLVPNS

-503 NAIDANTLLTRVGAL
+503 NAIGANTLLTRVGAL

-543 LSSGVSAKIIIEHV
+543 LSSEVSAKIIIEHV

-570 DRVIDFIR
+570 DRVVDFIR

-588 FYQQAKQNNVKV
+588 FYQQAKQNNVEV
-600 AVEQFQYPGPKPFS
+600 DIEEFQYPGPKPFS

-636 TAEKIIAFIDKIV
+636 TAEKIIAFVDKIV

-659 AADITLREIETIK
+659 EANITLREIETIK

>member
-1 MKSLLLYVEKWYF
+1 MS
-14 CLNLFYVALLQISS
+14 LFYRFQAI
-28 HTLYKILLCL
+28 LYKILLFL
-38 LVVGVVVYLL
+38 FVVGVVVYLL

-72 YDFPIQKTEDELEEE
+72 YDFPIQKTADELEEE
-87 RIRLKANIPRYFS
+87 RTRLKANIPRYFS
-100 VNQLVMP
+100 VDQEVLP
-107 ALFDAFD
+107 AVFDAFD
-114 QYVAALPASEVS
+114 QYVAALPANEAS

-133 RTTIEAMYSIG
+133 RTTIEAMYAIG

-155 EVALVNN
+155 EIALVNN

-180 NELENQLTE
+180 NELENQLIE

-221 HSEALAGIVP
+221 RSEALAGIVS

-271 SNTAWIILGYTLL
+271 TNTAWIILGYTLL

-317 LLMVLLTKAV
+317 LLMVLLTKTV

-340 CMLPLLMRTFFDTR
+340 CMLPLLLRTFFDTR

-543 LSSGVSAKIIIEHV
+543 LSSEVSAKIIIEHV

-570 DRVIDFIR
+570 DRVVDFIR

-588 FYQQAKQNNVKV
+588 FYQQAKQNNDEV
-600 AVEQFQYPGPKPFS
+600 AIEQFQYPGPKPFS

-636 TAEKIIAFIDKIV
+636 TAEKINAFVDKIV

>member
-1 MKSLLLYVEKWYF
+1 MS
-14 CLNLFYVALLQISS
+14 LFYRFQAI
-28 HTLYKILLCL
+28 LYKILLFL
-38 LVVGVVVYLL
+38 FVVGVVVYLL

-72 YDFPIQKTEDELEEE
+72 YDFPIQKTADELEEE
-87 RIRLKANIPRYFS
+87 RTRLKANIPRYFS
-100 VNQLVMP
+100 VDQEVLP
-107 ALFDAFD
+107 AVFDAFD
-114 QYVAALPASEVS
+114 QYVAALPANEAS

-133 RTTIEAMYSIG
+133 RTTIEAMYAIG

-155 EVALVNN
+155 EIALVNN

-180 NELENQLTE
+180 NVLENQLTE

-221 HSEALAGIVP
+221 RSEALAGIVS

-340 CMLPLLMRTFFDTR
+340 CMLPLLLRTFFDTR

-543 LSSGVSAKIIIEHV
+543 LSSEVSAKIIIEHV

-570 DRVIDFIR
+570 DRVVDFIR

-588 FYQQAKQNNVKV
+588 FYQQAKQNNDEV
-600 AVEQFQYPGPKPFS
+600 AIEQFQYPGPKPFS

-636 TAEKIIAFIDKIV
+636 TAEKINAFVDKIV

>member
-1 MKSLLLYVEKWYF
+1 MS
-14 CLNLFYVALLQISS
+14 LFYRFQAI
-28 HTLYKILLCL
+28 LYKILLCL
-38 LVVGVVVYLL
+38 FVVGVVVYLL

-72 YDFPIQKTEDELEEE
+72 YDFPIQKTQVELEEE
-87 RIRLKANIPRYFS
+87 RTRLKANIPRYFS
-100 VNQLVMP
+100 VNQEVLPTV
-107 ALFDAFD
+107 LDAFD
-114 QYVAALPASEVS
+114 QYVAALPASEAS
-126 NALFVNW
+126 NALFINW
-133 RTTIEAMYSIG
+133 RTTIEAMYDIG

-155 EVALVNN
+155 EVALVNS

-170 TDLYADIDVK
+170 GDLYADIDVK
-180 NELENQLTE
+180 NALKNQLAE
-189 AGTGILSDA
+189 AGLGILSDA
-198 SMQYLLSLITPNVS
+198 SIQYLLSLITPNVS
-212 YDETLTAQF
+212 YDEALTTQF
-221 HSEALAGIVP
+221 RTEAVAGIVP

-271 SNTAWIILGYTLL
+271 SNTAWIILGYALL
-284 VSVPVLLLFVFL
+284 VIIPVLLLFVFL

-308 RITFLCVII
+308 RTTFLCVNI
-317 LLMVLLTKAV
+317 LLIVLLTKVV
-327 VDVNPLYVYAVPI
+327 VDVNPLYAYAVPI
-340 CMLPLLMRTFFDTR
+340 CMLPLLLRTFFDTR

-366 LAFLVPNS
+366 IAFLVPNS

-407 IVGLYVVSYIAFT
+407 IVGLYVVSHIAFT

-503 NAIDANTLLTRVGAL
+503 NAIGANTLLTRVGAL

-543 LSSGVSAKIIIEHV
+543 LSSEVSANIIIEHV

-570 DRVIDFIR
+570 DRVVDFIR

-588 FYQQAKQNNVKV
+588 FYQQAKQNNVEV
-600 AVEQFQYPGPKPFS
+600 DIEEFQYPGPKPFS

-636 TAEKIIAFIDKIV
+636 TAEKIIAFVDKIV

-659 AADITLREIETIK
+659 EANITLREIETIK

>member
-1 MKSLLLYVEKWYF
+1 MS
-14 CLNLFYVALLQISS
+14 LFYRFQAI
-28 HTLYKILLCL
+28 LYKILLCL
-38 LVVGVVVYLL
+38 FVAGVVVYLL

-72 YDFPIQKTEDELEEE
+72 YDFPIQKTQVELEEE
-87 RIRLKANIPRYFS
+87 RTRLKANIPRYFS
-100 VNQLVMP
+100 VNQEVLPTV
-107 ALFDAFD
+107 LDAFD
-114 QYVAALPASEVS
+114 QYVAALPASEAS
-126 NALFVNW
+126 NALFINW
-133 RTTIEAMYSIG
+133 RTTIEAMYDIG

-155 EVALVNN
+155 EVALVNS

-170 TDLYADIDVK
+170 GDLYADIDVK
-180 NELENQLTE
+180 NALKNQLAE
-189 AGTGILSDA
+189 AGLGILSDA
-198 SMQYLLSLITPNVS
+198 SIQYLLSLITPNVS
-212 YDETLTAQF
+212 YDEALTTQF
-221 HSEALAGIVP
+221 RTEAVAGIVP

-271 SNTAWIILGYTLL
+271 SNTAWIILGYALL
-284 VSVPVLLLFVFL
+284 VIIPVLLLFVFL

-308 RITFLCVII
+308 RTTFLCVNI
-317 LLMVLLTKAV
+317 LLIVLLTKVV
-327 VDVNPLYVYAVPI
+327 VDVNPLYAYAVPI
-340 CMLPLLMRTFFDTR
+340 CMLPLLLRTFFDTR

-366 LAFLVPNS
+366 IAFLVPNS

-407 IVGLYVVSYIAFT
+407 IVGLYVVSHIAFT

-503 NAIDANTLLTRVGAL
+503 NAIGANTLLTRVGAL

-543 LSSGVSAKIIIEHV
+543 LSSEVSANIIIEHV

-570 DRVIDFIR
+570 DRVVDFIR

-588 FYQQAKQNNVKV
+588 FYQQAKQNNVEV
-600 AVEQFQYPGPKPFS
+600 DIEEFQYPGPKPFS

-636 TAEKIIAFIDKIV
+636 TAEKIIAFVDKIV

-659 AADITLREIETIK
+659 EANITLREIETIK
-672 KVLVEKLISSYHL
+672 KVLIEKLISSYHL

>member
-1 MKSLLLYVEKWYF
+1 MS
-14 CLNLFYVALLQISS
+14 LFYRFQAI
-28 HTLYKILLCL
+28 LYKILLFL
-38 LVVGVVVYLL
+38 FVVGVVVYLL

-72 YDFPIQKTEDELEEE
+72 YDFPIQKTADELEEE
-87 RIRLKANIPRYFS
+87 RTRLKANIPRYFS
-100 VNQLVMP
+100 VDQEVLP
-107 ALFDAFD
+107 AVFDAFD
-114 QYVAALPASEVS
+114 QYVAALPANEAS

-133 RTTIEAMYSIG
+133 RTTIEAMYTIG

-155 EVALVNN
+155 EIALVNN
-162 TRKKTIKL
+162 TRKKTIKV

-180 NELENQLTE
+180 NELENQLIE

-221 HSEALAGIVP
+221 RSEALAGIVS

-271 SNTAWIILGYTLL
+271 TNTAWIILGYTLL

-317 LLMVLLTKAV
+317 LLMVLLTKTV

-340 CMLPLLMRTFFDTR
+340 CMLPLLLRTFFDTR

-543 LSSGVSAKIIIEHV
+543 LSSEVSAKIIIEHV

-570 DRVIDFIR
+570 DRVVDFIR

-588 FYQQAKQNNVKV
+588 FYQQAKQNNDEV
-600 AVEQFQYPGPKPFS
+600 AIEQFQYPGPKPFS

-636 TAEKIIAFIDKIV
+636 TAEKINAFVDKIV

>member
-1 MKSLLLYVEKWYF
+1 MS
-14 CLNLFYVALLQISS
+14 LFYRFQAI
-28 HTLYKILLCL
+28 LYKILLCL
-38 LVVGVVVYLL
+38 FVVGVVVYLL

-72 YDFPIQKTEDELEEE
+72 YDFPIQKTQVELEEE
-87 RIRLKANIPRYFS
+87 RTRLKANIPRYFS
-100 VNQLVMP
+100 VNQEVLPTV
-107 ALFDAFD
+107 LDAFD
-114 QYVAALPASEVS
+114 QYVAALPASEAS
-126 NALFVNW
+126 NALFINW
-133 RTTIEAMYSIG
+133 RTTIEAMYDIG

-155 EVALVNN
+155 EVALVNS

-170 TDLYADIDVK
+170 GDLYADIDVK
-180 NELENQLTE
+180 NALKNQLAE
-189 AGTGILSDA
+189 AGLGILSDA
-198 SMQYLLSLITPNVS
+198 SIQYLLSLITPNVS
-212 YDETLTAQF
+212 YDEALTTQF
-221 HSEALAGIVP
+221 RTEAEAGIVP

-271 SNTAWIILGYTLL
+271 SNTAWIILGYALL
-284 VSVPVLLLFVFL
+284 VIIPVLLLFVFL

-308 RITFLCVII
+308 RTTFLCVNI
-317 LLMVLLTKAV
+317 LLIVLLTKVV
-327 VDVNPLYVYAVPI
+327 VDVNPLYAYAVPI
-340 CMLPLLMRTFFDTR
+340 CMLPLLLRTFFDTR

-366 LAFLVPNS
+366 IAFLVPNS

-407 IVGLYVVSYIAFT
+407 IVGLYVVSHIAFT

-503 NAIDANTLLTRVGAL
+503 NAIGANTLLTRVGAL

-543 LSSGVSAKIIIEHV
+543 LSSEVSANIIIEHV

-570 DRVIDFIR
+570 DRVVDFIR

-588 FYQQAKQNNVKV
+588 FYQQAKQNNVEV
-600 AVEQFQYPGPKPFS
+600 DIEEFQYPGPKPFS

-636 TAEKIIAFIDKIV
+636 TAEKIIAFVDKIV

-659 AADITLREIETIK
+659 EANITLREIETIK

>member
-1 MKSLLLYVEKWYF
+1 MS
-14 CLNLFYVALLQISS
+14 LFYRFQAI
-28 HTLYKILLCL
+28 LYKILLCL

-48 PRAGSFQYEIQAGKP
+48 PRAGSFQYELQAGKP

-72 YDFPIQKTEDELEEE
+72 YDFPIQKTQAELEEE
-87 RIRLKANIPRYFS
+87 RTRLKANIPRYFS
-100 VNQLVMP
+100 VSQEVVPTVL
-107 ALFDAFD
+107 DAFD

-133 RTTIEAMYSIG
+133 RTTIEAMYEIG

-155 EVALVNN
+155 EVAVVNS

-170 TDLYADIDVK
+170 GDLYADVDVK
-180 NELENQLTE
+180 NALENQLTE
-189 AGTGILSDA
+189 AGLGILSDA
-198 SMQYLLSLITPNVS
+198 SIQYLFSLITPNVS
-212 YDETLTAQF
+212 YNEALTAQF
-221 HSEALAGIVP
+221 RTEAVAGIVP

-271 SNTAWIILGYTLL
+271 SNTAWIILGYALL
-284 VSVPVLLLFVFL
+284 VIIPVLLLFVFL

-308 RITFLCVII
+308 RTTFLCVNI
-317 LLMVLLTKAV
+317 LLMVLLTKVV

-340 CMLPLLMRTFFDTR
+340 CMLPLLLRTFFDTR

-366 LAFLVPNS
+366 IAFLVPNS

-543 LSSGVSAKIIIEHV
+543 LSSEVSAKIIIEHV

-570 DRVIDFIR
+570 DRVVDFIR

-588 FYQQAKQNNVKV
+588 FYQQAKQDNVEV
-600 AVEQFQYPGPKPFS
+600 DIEEFQYPGPKPFS

-636 TAEKIIAFIDKIV
+636 TAEKIIAFVDKIV

-659 AADITLREIETIK
+659 EANITLREIETIK

>member
-1 MKSLLLYVEKWYF
+1 MS
-14 CLNLFYVALLQISS
+14 LFYRFQAI
-28 HTLYKILLCL
+28 LYKILLFL
-38 LVVGVVVYLL
+38 FVVGVVVYLL
-48 PRAGSFQYEIQAGKP
+48 PRAGSFHYEIQAGKP

-72 YDFPIQKTEDELEEE
+72 YDFPIQKTADELEEE
-87 RIRLKANIPRYFS
+87 RTRLKANIPRYFS
-100 VNQLVMP
+100 VDQEVLP
-107 ALFDAFD
+107 AVFDAFD
-114 QYVAALPASEVS
+114 QYVAALPANEAS

-133 RTTIEAMYSIG
+133 RTTIEAMYAIG

-155 EVALVNN
+155 EIALVNN

-221 HSEALAGIVP
+221 RSEALAGIVS

-340 CMLPLLMRTFFDTR
+340 CMLPLLLRTFFDTR

-543 LSSGVSAKIIIEHV
+543 LSSEVSAKIIIEHV

-570 DRVIDFIR
+570 DRVVDFIR

-588 FYQQAKQNNVKV
+588 FYQQAKQNNDEV
-600 AVEQFQYPGPKPFS
+600 AIEQFQYPGPKPFS

-636 TAEKIIAFIDKIV
+636 TAEKINAFVDKIV

>member
-1 MKSLLLYVEKWYF
+1 MS
-14 CLNLFYVALLQISS
+14 LFYRFQAI
-28 HTLYKILLCL
+28 LYKILLCL
-38 LVVGVVVYLL
+38 FVVGVVVYLL

-72 YDFPIQKTEDELEEE
+72 YDFPIQKTQVELEEE
-87 RIRLKANIPRYFS
+87 RTRLKANIPRYFS
-100 VNQLVMP
+100 VNQEVLPTV
-107 ALFDAFD
+107 LDAFD
-114 QYVAALPASEVS
+114 QYVAALPASEAS
-126 NALFVNW
+126 NALFINW
-133 RTTIEAMYSIG
+133 RTTIEAMYDIG

-155 EVALVNN
+155 EVALVNS

-170 TDLYADIDVK
+170 GDLYADIDVK
-180 NELENQLTE
+180 NALKNQLAE
-189 AGTGILSDA
+189 AGLGILSDA
-198 SMQYLLSLITPNVS
+198 SIQYLLSLITPNVS
-212 YDETLTAQF
+212 YDEALTTQF
-221 HSEALAGIVP
+221 RTEAVAGIVP

-271 SNTAWIILGYTLL
+271 SNTAWIILGYALL
-284 VSVPVLLLFVFL
+284 VIIPVLLLFVFL

-308 RITFLCVII
+308 RTTFLCVNI
-317 LLMVLLTKAV
+317 LLIVLLTKVV
-327 VDVNPLYVYAVPI
+327 VDVNPLYAYAVPI
-340 CMLPLLMRTFFDTR
+340 CMLPLLLRTFFDTR

-366 LAFLVPNS
+366 IAFLVPNS

-407 IVGLYVVSYIAFT
+407 IVGLYVVSHIAFT

-503 NAIDANTLLTRVGAL
+503 NAIGANTLLTRVGAL

-543 LSSGVSAKIIIEHV
+543 LSSEVSANIIIEHV

-570 DRVIDFIR
+570 DRVVDFIR

-588 FYQQAKQNNVKV
+588 FYQQAKQNNVEV
-600 AVEQFQYPGPKPFS
+600 DIEEFQYPGPKPFS

-636 TAEKIIAFIDKIV
+636 TTEKIIAFVDKIV

-659 AADITLREIETIK
+659 EANITLREIETIK

>member
-1 MKSLLLYVEKWYF
+1 
-14 CLNLFYVALLQISS
+14 
-28 HTLYKILLCL
+28 
-38 LVVGVVVYLL
+38 
-48 PRAGSFQYEIQAGKP
+48 
-63 WQYETLLAP
+63 
-72 YDFPIQKTEDELEEE
+72 
-87 RIRLKANIPRYFS
+87 
-100 VNQLVMP
+100 
-107 ALFDAFD
+107 
-114 QYVAALPASEVS
+114 
-126 NALFVNW
+126 
-133 RTTIEAMYSIG
+133 MYGIG

-155 EVALVNN
+155 EVALVNK
-162 TRKKTIKL
+162 TIKKTIKL
-170 TDLYADIDVK
+170 TDLYNDIELK
-180 NELENQLTE
+180 NELESQLSETSLRV
-189 AGTGILSDA
+189 LSDA
-198 SMQYLLSLITPNVS
+198 SIQYLFALITPNVS
-212 YDETLTAQF
+212 YDETLTTQF
-221 HSEALAGIVP
+221 RSEAVAGIVP

-263 YESQTWTQ
+263 FESQTWTQ
-271 SNTAWIILGYTLL
+271 SNTAWIILGYALL
-284 VSVPVLLLFVFL
+284 VIIPVLLLFVFL

-308 RITFLCVII
+308 RTTFLCVNI
-317 LLMVLLTKAV
+317 LLMVLLTKVV

-340 CMLPLLMRTFFDTR
+340 CMLPLLLRTFFDTR

-366 LAFLVPNS
+366 IAFLVPNS

-437 FVVNGLAILFVQPLI
+437 FVINGLAILFVQPLI

-503 NAIDANTLLTRVGAL
+503 NAIGANTLLTRVGAL

-543 LSSGVSAKIIIEHV
+543 LSSEVSAKIIIEHV

-565 KAKLP
+565 KSKLP

-588 FYQQAKQNNVKV
+588 FYQQAKQNNVEV
-600 AVEQFQYPGPKPFS
+600 DIEQFQYPGPKPFS

-636 TAEKIIAFIDKIV
+636 TADKIISFVDKIV
-649 QRLMDEKQFL
+649 QRLMDEKQFME
-659 AADITLREIETIK
+659 ANITLREIETIK
-672 KVLVEKLISSYHL
+672 KVLVDKLISSYHL